1 MLPPVTAMLANSGT
15 GRDVGE
21 LLAATAQS
29 ERPTSADREQQRS
42 PPPGGEVKAS
52 FSERLRQSKLELQAK
67 LDQAASELS
76 QSIDKLRS
84 AGDRDVPPMLK
95 HSTKMTLDWLSGAS
109 HGLLDELSSAHQQ
122 LARQQLKTQ
131 ATSLEMKLHTSRTA
145 NNVKLANQAAE
156 LEGTINRRVEERLRE
171 LSGAEGAALAHAHR
185 QLEEAT
191 VELAQLRLK
200 METQT
205 EASNMLQQLLRA
217 SEATV
222 VGLREQM
229 ARCEASLQQALAEL
243 GVASQTN
250 ATLEER
256 VDELVRESQRQHQE
270 VAQARTD
277 LDAALADLDLVTTEK
292 QTLSEQ
298 IGQLVDRLHSAQA
311 QAATA
316 SALSAE
322 NAELKEEV
330 ARLMADNKELREA
343 GGSDAQAV
351 RRAKERLAMLE
362 SEREQCDAEIEAAV
376 AELVQHGTFDEE
388 LAAEAASEAAAE
400 AGAAGGEA
408 EKEPSSAD
416 ASFRRHQLP
425 KRIKGLG
432 TSAVDRI
439 RSLVGL
445 WKAAELSKSER
456 SARVASLEKEL
467 AEAYATMS
475 AAGASSAEVQRW
487 KAEAEKQQLIVL
499 KCQQRVG
506 TVVEGVG
513 PSINPEGGP
522 PPLPLMVE
530 RMLDKYTGLGTA
542 LDKMNDEL
550 EDATEAMHQ
559 LRAELELADLKA
571 SSRVNAA
578 REHFKSERANLVKTA
593 LNSLQQLRVHLIHA
607 LAGLREVPNAR
618 QVSLQGNRLSW
629 NPARRCWFV
638 QPSGKVDELLLKL
651 EMPPLAA
658 SGIGTS
664 GRSPRLAKGERPFTH
679 PISAGALA
687 PASLMPSA
695 SPVSLDTA
703 LSHSANAS
711 FRVPSPSPPAT
722 APGSPRVLL
731 PSPRSFKKQE
741 GTAGL
746 WSNSPR
752 PVSARVVTKS
762 PGADAVVVIPFARDA
777 I

>member
-1 MLPPVTAMLANSGT
+1 
-15 GRDVGE
+15 
-21 LLAATAQS
+21 
-29 ERPTSADREQQRS
+29 
-42 PPPGGEVKAS
+42 
-52 FSERLRQSKLELQAK
+52 
-67 LDQAASELS
+67 
-76 QSIDKLRS
+76 
-84 AGDRDVPPMLK
+84 
-95 HSTKMTLDWLSGAS
+95 
-109 HGLLDELSSAHQQ
+109 
-122 LARQQLKTQ
+122 
-131 ATSLEMKLHTSRTA
+131 
-145 NNVKLANQAAE
+145 
-156 LEGTINRRVEERLRE
+156 
-171 LSGAEGAALAHAHR
+171 
-185 QLEEAT
+185 
-191 VELAQLRLK
+191 
-200 METQT
+200 
-205 EASNMLQQLLRA
+205 
-217 SEATV
+217 
-222 VGLREQM
+222 M

-292 QTLSEQ
+292 QTLSEQARPLRPTRGFCICRSFRHIAREPLSLSAPRTCIRIAHASASPARSPRPSIRRSHGRMPDHAPPTQ

-513 PSINPEGGP
+513 PSINPE
-522 PPLPLMVE
+522 V
-530 RMLDKYTGLGTA
+530 
-542 LDKMNDEL
+542 
-550 EDATEAMHQ
+550 
-559 LRAELELADLKA
+559 
-571 SSRVNAA
+571 
-578 REHFKSERANLVKTA
+578 
-593 LNSLQQLRVHLIHA
+593 
-607 LAGLREVPNAR
+607 
-618 QVSLQGNRLSW
+618 W
-629 NPARRCWFV
+629 
-638 QPSGKVDELLLKL
+638 
-651 EMPPLAA
+651 LAA
-658 SGIGTS
+658 T
-664 GRSPRLAKGERPFTH
+664 
-679 PISAGALA
+679 
-687 PASLMPSA
+687 
-695 SPVSLDTA
+695 
-703 LSHSANAS
+703 
-711 FRVPSPSPPAT
+711 
-722 APGSPRVLL
+722 
-731 PSPRSFKKQE
+731 
-741 GTAGL
+741 
-746 WSNSPR
+746 
-752 PVSARVVTKS
+752 
-762 PGADAVVVIPFARDA
+762 
-777 I
+777 